1 MPKSLSNEIEFAA
14 IDREAPP
21 LRATLLAVGKR
32 VAVEYSTSN
41 PRRADHWLISLKI
54 GNCGPGSIENDI
66 LFDGYPLSRP
76 QGGR

>member
-1 MPKSLSNEIEFAA
+1 MPKSLSNEIELAA
-14 IDREAPP
+14 IDRDARS

-32 VAVEYSTSN
+32 VAAEYSTSN
-41 PRRADHWLISLKI
+41 PRRADRRLSSLNI
-54 GNCGPGSIENDI
+54 GNCGRGSIENDI